1 MAAPATLQDLEGAMN
16 ALRGEILSITAPHI
30 AASVTTLRTEVAQSV
45 TTALAELR
53 SHSESIS
60 QRVSAAVEEKF
71 QSAATG
77 FSAEQTRLNDLM
89 HTEHD
94 RLTQAHAREAQERP

>member
-1 MAAPATLQDLEGAMN
+1 MATPATIQDLEGAMN
-16 ALRGEILSITAPHI
+16 ALQGEISGIVAPQI
-30 AASVTTLRTEVAQSV
+30 AANITSLHSEIAQSV
-45 TTALAELR
+45 SAALTELR

-60 QRVSAAVEEKF
+60 QRVSTAVEEKF

-89 HTEHD
+89 HAEHQ
-94 RLTQAHAREAQERP
+94 RFTQAN